1 MAMTDVDASSY
12 TGRLTVQVGWLGV
25 MVFSAVLLYIH
36 QMTQLNFHDDSF
48 RVLSLC
54 KELVS

>member
-1 MAMTDVDASSY
+1 V
-12 TGRLTVQVGWLGV
+12 V
-25 MVFSAVLLYIH
+25 VFSAVLLYIH